1 MRATEQED
9 MLRAASQLDFLVAFQ
24 RGHRISAELSA
35 EWLRDGQYTNAR
47 IALENAFTQE
57 QILDGIEAPAGLQ
70 VMNTHKAKGKQFD
83 GVILIREGRHSG
95 DKLNSSFI
103 WRGDEEPY
111 AKSRKLVRVAITRA
125 RHHVVLLDPFWPDC
139 PLLKGH
145 AL

>member
-1 MRATEQED
+1 

-24 RGHRISAELSA
+24 RGHRISAGLSA
-35 EWLRDGQYTNAR
+35 EWLRDGKYTNAR

-57 QILDGIEAPAGLQ
+57 QILDGIEAPTGLQ
-70 VMNTHKAKGKQFD
+70 VMNIHKAKGKQFD

-111 AKSRKLVRVAITRA
+111 VKSRKLVRVAITRA
-125 RHHVVLLDPFWPDC
+125 RHQVVLLDPIWP
-139 PLLKGH
+139 
-145 AL
+145 